1 MKTGLSYILLD
12 GEELLEDSL
21 TQVKGVYDYINVVL
35 TTKNYLGMKPTKRCL
50 RILKSLHEKGLI
62 NKIIKVDCSKQ
73 LEFGVKVRNLG
84 ISDLE
89 VNGCKLGSIFDVDEF
104 YVKEDLLK
112 VKKILIKEK
121 SKKVI
126 YADLLQYYFN
136 EKYVAVFR
144 PKVKGIL
151 KYSDGTR
158 VPVMFKLG
166 PKFQMRYKNPF
177 MVDPRRRL
185 VVKDNEHLLVSPST
199 CIMYHMWM
207 VRTNIKPKQQQ
218 RLKSVHKKS
227 YETWLN
233 WKPGNKCMGLT
244 NQLFDTHKYAAPFI
258 LNNFHIYNE
267 ST

>member
-12 GEELLEDSL
+12 GEELLEDNL

-126 YADLLQYYFN
+126 YADLLQY
-136 EKYVAVFR
+136 
-144 PKVKGIL
+144 
-151 KYSDGTR
+151 
-158 VPVMFKLG
+158 
-166 PKFQMRYKNPF
+166 
-177 MVDPRRRL
+177 
-185 VVKDNEHLLVSPST
+185 
-199 CIMYHMWM
+199 
-207 VRTNIKPKQQQ
+207 
-218 RLKSVHKKS
+218 
-227 YETWLN
+227 
-233 WKPGNKCMGLT
+233 
-244 NQLFDTHKYAAPFI
+244 
-258 LNNFHIYNE
+258 
-267 ST
+267 